1 MNKASDDVPIEVL
14 SNAEWIRYQ
23 LLNDL
28 PLKSEVARDATTY
41 ARQGTY

>member
-1 MNKASDDVPIEVL
+1 MNKASDDDRPREMTV
-14 SNAEWIRYQ
+14 AEWIRYQ

-28 PLKSEVARDATTY
+28 PLEREFDNDVTTF